1 MGVRELIHSGFGLGK
16 LGITNSLNKLPF
28 DTREARILAIFGTM
42 SVTKYQLPSGKRIYF
57 ASDLHLGAP
66 TASKSAEREKR
77 FCTWLQTIR
86 KDAEAVYLVGDLF
99 DFWFEYKRAVPKGF
113 VRVLGKLAELHDQ
126 GISLHFFTGNHDLW
140 MRDYLSQEIG
150 FQIHTKPMVHVWG
163 DKTFYIGHGD
173 GIGPGDTGYKIIKR
187 VFTFK
192 PFQWA
197 YRWVHP
203 DVGIA
208 LASWLSKGSRAR
220 TGHEDYA
227 MKDVREEA
235 LYRYALEMGKT
246 LKADYW
252 IFGHRHF
259 PVLTDLETTG
269 SKFCNLGDWIQWN
282 SWADFD
288 GKTLTLH
295 LPNPA

>member
-1 MGVRELIHSGFGLGK
+1 M
-16 LGITNSLNKLPF
+16 
-28 DTREARILAIFGTM
+28 RIRAIFGTM
-42 SVTKYQLPSGKRIYF
+42 SVTKFQLPSGKRIYF

-66 TASKSAEREKR
+66 THQASAEREKR
-77 FCTWLQTIR
+77 FCAWLDRI
-86 KDAEAVYLVGDLF
+86 KEDAQALYLVGDLF
-99 DFWFEYKRAVPKGF
+99 DFWFEYQKAVPKGF
-113 VRVLGKLAELHDQ
+113 VRVLGKLAELHDR
-126 GISLHFFTGNHDLW
+126 GIKLHFFTGNHDLW
-140 MRDYLSQEIG
+140 MRNYLSEEIG
-150 FQIHTKPMVHVWG
+150 FQIYTKPVVHVWD

-173 GIGPGDTGYKIIKR
+173 GLGPGDSGYKLLKR

-227 MKDVREEA
+227 MKDVRDEA
-235 LYRYALEMGKT
+235 LYVYAKET
-246 LKADYW
+246 YAQTPADYW

-259 PVLTDLETTG
+259 PVLTDLEQTG
-269 SKFCNLGDWIQWN
+269 AQFCNLGDWIKWN
-282 SWADFD
+282 SWAEFD
-288 GKTLTLH
+288 GEAVKLH
-295 LPNPA
+295 NPSAQP